1 MNRVF
6 INIHSHHPDPR
17 PGHLVVHSIWP
28 GQALLPANYF
38 SIGLHPWHLNPPP
51 DDDWKALAAS
61 ANCIAIGE
69 AGLDKHQGADW
80 NLQMEAFQSC
90 IDLAETLKK
99 PLIIHCVRSFSEI
112 ISLKKRLNPAQA
124 WIIHG
129 FNKNNETGRQL
140 IDAGFYLSFGAA
152 LLHPNTTN
160 FISQMPLHRLF
171 FETDA
176 LPEVSIEQVYERAA
190 NLCNMELPHLQA
202 QVAENFEQ
210 IFL

>member
-1 MNRVF
+1 
-6 INIHSHHPDPR
+6 
-17 PGHLVVHSIWP
+17 
-28 GQALLPANYF
+28 
-38 SIGLHPWHLNPPP
+38 
-51 DDDWKALAAS
+51 
-61 ANCIAIGE
+61 
-69 AGLDKHQGADW
+69 
-80 NLQMEAFQSC
+80 
-90 IDLAETLKK
+90 
-99 PLIIHCVRSFSEI
+99 HCVRSFSEI